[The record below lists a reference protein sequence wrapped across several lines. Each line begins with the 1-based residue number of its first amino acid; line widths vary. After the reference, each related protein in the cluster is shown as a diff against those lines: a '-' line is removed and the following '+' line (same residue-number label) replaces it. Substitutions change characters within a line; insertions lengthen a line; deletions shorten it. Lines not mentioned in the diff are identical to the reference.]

1 MEELQLKKIIEGA
14 LLAAGQPL
22 DEKRLLSLF
31 ESAEAEDVDSADVT
45 IEDIKKVIDLITLEC
60 EGRGFELKQVGS
72 GWRFQVRE
80 ETAPWVNRL
89 WEEKPQKYSR
99 ALLETLALIA
109 YRQPIT
115 RGDIEE
121 IRGVAVS
128 SHIIK
133 TLTERE
139 WVKVVG
145 HRDVPGRPSL
155 YATTRAFLDYFNLSS
170 LEELPSLGELA
181 DIDHLNPELDL
192 NAELQNIDNDDADQS
207 DDSTSDANAVPE
219 VDVDGEQKNSDAELG
234 SDAELESDSDV
245 QAPSQDLDSEI
256 NDVAAAEFEFAGD
269 FADDSLEERESD
281 YSDEVIDDT
290 TAVAEENLEQLDDSD
305 TSIGAEN
312 LREEDENS
320 EDVEVESDDSQLD
333 ELPDESESVSDEYFA
348 EPNTDFAE
356 PGPDLAEPDPE
367 DKCFDDEPT
376 DLESDENNLSGYAV
390 NRASS
395 SLFGDDS
402 DTVVEVDQDSADT
415 VISTEQD
422 NDELVA
428 ESAESAEDAD
438 DAQLEDSET
447 NSAGDTVT
455 QDSDES
461 SGELESAPE
470 KPPVKSLFDAS

>member
-181 DIDHLNPELDL
+181 DIDQLNPELDL

-219 VDVDGEQKNSDAELG
+219 VDVDGEQKNSDVELG

-256 NDVAAAEFEFAGD
+256 NDVAAAEIEFAGD

-428 ESAESAEDAD
+428 ESAEDAD